1 MKAFFATPMVIWNVQ
16 KTLAVIHFCVSVELA
31 WLPAWGMQIRFT
43 EILRLE
49 LSKLAEKYELTLAH
63 DKNKYKLNVHKTLYC

>member
-1 MKAFFATPMVIWNVQ
+1 MVIWNVQ

-49 LSKLAEKYELTLAH
+49 LSKLAEKYELTSAH
-63 DKNKYKLNVHKTLYC
+63 DDTNKFKCSQNVVSKYLKLD